1 MYTITFDREAN
12 GLEESLYDMAVENTF
27 KRNCSFISSFK
38 RLGSLADLGDGVL
51 GMDSELYELKG
62 QGAILYQKIVTVAAG
77 YNVKVFLIGFDEKNN
92 EAFKEL
98 KGRLEE
104 LLMTDDIEVIKSKF
118 LEKRL

>member
-1 MYTITFDREAN
+1 MYTITFEREAKF
-12 GLEESLYDMAVENTF
+12 LEESLYGMAVENTF

-92 EAFKEL
+92 EVFKEL